1 MLAVLCL
8 CVPGLLNAHAGH
20 DAIPE
25 ATVAQVGEIAPRFYA
40 RSEAI
45 DATLV
50 LDNKNAG
57 HLYLFNHNTNEPL
70 AAKATVSQLTPVSK
84 DVEVQ
89 ATATTGVYQLNTP
102 LDLSTTATVSVEV
115 ENADTFDVLAFSN
128 IVLPPA
134 TAADSATDHNLGV
147 SASHNNLLN
156 ITLKWAALLVLI
168 LAVSA
173 LIKYL
178 FTRRR
183 TSTNSALFLLIS
195 MSLTI
200 LDAPLATAH
209 EGDTH
214 MNEGLASTGAAGPA
228 ANNRHFISVET
239 QALSDIQTS
248 TAQLLNLPAMYETT
262 GRVEVQSDREAIIT
276 APTDGLLMPSSTTDS
291 IAMVGDHVKAG
302 EVLLRLQMIIPA
314 ADKVTISAEKVAAD
328 AELNQA
334 RQESSLARQE
344 LERGVK
350 LGTYVSKSELDRLKT
365 AYQIAQDKETGL
377 QNRIQTLTAALE
389 GDTTG
394 IKTLEVRAP
403 ISGIV
408 SESHSTRGEYVNAGK
423 ALFRIVNIEHL
434 YVRADIFESDLSSVN
449 QAEKA
454 TIAVEAFPDRTFEG
468 KFYSLS
474 PEIDPVKRTA
484 AALFQVDNTEGLLRS
499 GMFTRVSIESG
510 KPQPTLVVPKDAIVS
525 RDNVRQVYR
534 KVGPEIYDA
543 VPVQVTRYLASY
555 AVLEG
560 DAVKPGDVLVTRGH
574 YQVRMAP
581 VVGTAG
587 Q

>member
-1 MLAVLCL
+1 MLAVLSL
-8 CVPGLLNAHAGH
+8 CVPSLLYAHAGH

-40 RSEAI
+40 RSETI

-50 LDNKNAG
+50 LDSKDGG
-57 HLYLFNHNTNEPL
+57 HLYLFNHTTNEPM
-70 AAKATVSQLTPVSK
+70 AAKATISQLTPVSK
-84 DVEVQ
+84 EVEVQ
-89 ATATTGVYQLNTP
+89 AGTTTGVYQLNTS

-115 ENADTFDVLAFSN
+115 ESANTFDVLAFSN
-128 IVLPPA
+128 IVLPPGA
-134 TAADSATDHNLGV
+134 TPSTPGTELHAKLT
-147 SASHNNLLN
+147 ASHNDLLSK
-156 ITLKWAALLVLI
+156 TLKWTALLVLA
-168 LAVSA
+168 LAA
-173 LIKYL
+173 LSLVKFV

-183 TSTNSALFLLIS
+183 TSVHTTLLLLLLLSS
-195 MSLTI
+195 MN
-200 LDAPLATAH
+200 AQMAFAH

-214 MNEGLASTGAAGPA
+214 MNEGLASTGAIGPA
-228 ANNRHFISVET
+228 SNNRHFVNVET
-239 QALSDIQTS
+239 QVLGDIQTS
-248 TAQLLNLPAMYETT
+248 TAQLLDLPEMYETT
-262 GRVEVQSDREAIIT
+262 GRIEVQPDREAVIT
-276 APTDGLLMPSSTTDS
+276 APTDGLLMPATTTDS

-314 ADKVTISAEKVAAD
+314 ADKVTISAEKVAAEAD
-328 AELNQA
+328 LNQA

-365 AYQIAQDKETGL
+365 TYQIAQDKETGL
-377 QNRIQTLTAALE
+377 QNRIDTLSAALE
-389 GDTTG
+389 GETTG
-394 IKTLEVRAP
+394 VKTLEVRAP

-423 ALFRIVNIEHL
+423 ALFRIVNIEQV
-434 YVRADIFESDLSSVN
+434 YVRADIFESDLSAIN
-449 QAEKA
+449 HAEKA
-454 TIAVEAFPDRTFEG
+454 IIAVEAFPDRTFEG

-474 PEIDPVKRTA
+474 PEIDPIKRTA

-510 KPQPTLVVPKDAIVS
+510 KPKPTLVVPKDAIVS

-543 VPVQVTRYLASY
+543 VPVQVARYLAQY

-560 DAVKPGDVLVTRGH
+560 DSVKPGDVLVTRGH